1 MKNDMV
7 DVDMINRPLTAREKQ
22 ICELIPDPDYM
33 SFRIIVDMV
42 RRDIYGTMY
51 NERKELK
58 RLHNQ

>member
-1 MKNDMV
+1 
-7 DVDMINRPLTAREKQ
+7 MINRPLTSREKQ